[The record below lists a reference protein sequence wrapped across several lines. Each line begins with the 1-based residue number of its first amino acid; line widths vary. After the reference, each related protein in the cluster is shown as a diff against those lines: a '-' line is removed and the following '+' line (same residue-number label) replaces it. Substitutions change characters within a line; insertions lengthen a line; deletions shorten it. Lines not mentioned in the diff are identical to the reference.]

1 MPEESNNSSL
11 NEKSFRIVIITGLS
25 GSGKSTAL
33 RALED
38 IGFFCIDN
46 LPVEL
51 LPQFIQIQSQ
61 GKKHVTNAAIVMD
74 LREESFLAN
83 YKTIFDSLKEKGF
96 PIQILFLDAGDDA
109 LVNRFSETRRLHPL
123 AHGGSVLEGIHEE
136 REKLAELKN
145 MADYVIDSTS
155 YNIHQ
160 LKEAV
165 QKIFLGERMGKKLT
179 IIITSFGYRFGVPV
193 DADLVLDVRFLR
205 NPYFV
210 KELRD
215 FDGHHEAIRN
225 YVLETDD
232 GHLFLEKIK
241 DLLSFL
247 LPLYDREGKVRLH
260 IALGCT
266 GGRHR
271 SVVMANELARFL
283 SQEGYTVNL
292 NHRDITKS

>member
-1 MPEESNNSSL
+1 MQEGSKNSSIEERGL
-11 NEKSFRIVIITGLS
+11 KIVIITGLS

-51 LPQFIQIQSQ
+51 LPQFIDIHLRA
-61 GKKHVTNAAIVMD
+61 KKQVTQAAIVMD
-74 LREESFLAN
+74 LREASFLDK
-83 YKTIFDSLKEKGF
+83 YKSVFDSLKGKGF
-96 PIQILFLDAGDDA
+96 PIEILFLDAGDDA
-109 LVNRFSETRRLHPL
+109 LINRFRETRRLHPL
-123 AHGGSVLEGIHEE
+123 APGGSIIEGIHEE
-136 REKLAELKN
+136 REKLAELKE

-165 QKIFLGERMGKKLT
+165 QKIFVGERTGKKLT
-179 IIITSFGYRFGVPV
+179 VVITSFGYRFGVPV
-193 DADLVLDVRFLR
+193 EADIVWDVRFLR

-210 KELRD
+210 KELKD
-215 FDGHHEAIRN
+215 FDGHHPAVKA
-225 YVLETDD
+225 YVLENDD
-232 GHLFLEKIK
+232 GLKFIEKMQ

-271 SVVMANELARFL
+271 SVVMANEFARFL
-283 SQEGYTVNL
+283 TREGYNVNL